1 MAGKRKAGKAAV
13 KKQEKKSAPKGV
25 AQLRKVMAILGLFSV
40 LAVVFCC
47 LSLGSLIYIILVSL
61 AVVWL
66 ALEVRFD
73 SLGKSLKKALVL
85 GLFLM
90 LFDFAVE
97 NVGGILGFWQ
107 THGSLFPLWFVPVE
121 IVALTT
127 IGGMAWALYLP
138 RKPDW
143 KYTVF
148 DSWFF
153 AMFGA
158 LGESLMIRNGLMTY
172 MGGWTPVHAFFGYFV
187 TWLVLHAVWYKVLNR

>member
-1 MAGKRKAGKAAV
+1 MAKMPDKKKAAEIP
-13 KKQEKKSAPKGV
+13 QT
-25 AQLRKVMAILGLFSV
+25 RKVTAMLGLFTV

-47 LSLGSLIYIILVSL
+47 FSLGSLIYLVLVSL

-66 ALEVRFD
+66 ALEARFD
-73 SLGKSLKKALVL
+73 SIGKSLKKALVL

-97 NVGGILGFWQ
+97 NIGGILGYWQ
-107 THGSLFPLWFVPVE
+107 THGSLVPLWFVPVE

-127 IGGMAWALYLP
+127 IGGAAWALYLP
-138 RKPDW
+138 RKSDW
-143 KYTVF
+143 KYTLF

-153 AMFGA
+153 GVFGA
-158 LGESLMIRNGLMTY
+158 LGETLMIKNGLMTY

-187 TWLVLHAVWYKVLNR
+187 TWVILHTVWYKVLNR